1 MTETKTGYTTRPPLG
16 KVMESRPRMPLPPVL
31 AAAQP
36 RKAVQFGTVAT
47 SSGHRVLLYGPGG
60 IGKTTLAT
68 QLPGPV
74 AFIDLDESLPRL
86 RTQLEEAGRM
96 ANIMPVTGIHD
107 WQTLRDAIQA
117 DGWDKVRS
125 IVIDTGTRAEE
136 LAVAHTLEH
145 TLQDGKRAT
154 SIEGYGF
161 GKGYGYV
168 FDTFLPLL
176 GDLDRHARAGRNV
189 VLVCHDCTSTVP
201 NPAGE
206 DWLRYEPRLQSP
218 TSGKASIRLR
228 VREWADHVL
237 FIGYDVAVDKD
248 GKGRGAGTRT
258 MYPAEL
264 PHCMAKSRTCGEVIA
279 LGGEDGAGVWAQII
293 R

>member
-1 MTETKTGYTTRPPLG
+1 MTEMKLGNTG
-16 KVMESRPRMPLPPVL
+16 RPRVLAPPVVPMV
-31 AAAQP
+31 QV
-36 RKAVQFGTVAT
+36 RKSVQFGEVAS

-60 IGKTTLAT
+60 IGKTTLAS

-86 RTQLEEAGRM
+86 RSQLEESGRM
-96 ANIMPVTGIHD
+96 ANIMPVTGIHN
-107 WQTLRDAIQA
+107 WQTLRDVIQS
-117 DGWDKVRS
+117 DGWEKVRS

-136 LAVAHTLEH
+136 LAVAHTLENV
-145 TLQDGKRAT
+145 LVDGKRVT
-154 SIEGYGF
+154 SVEGYGY
-161 GKGYGYV
+161 GKGYGFV

-176 GDLDRHARAGRNV
+176 ADLDRHARAGRNV
-189 VLVCHDCTSTVP
+189 VFVCHDCTSTVP

-218 TSGKASIRLR
+218 NSGKASIRLR

-237 FIGYDVAVDKD
+237 FVGYDVSVGKD

-258 MYPAEL
+258 LYSAEV
-264 PHCMAKSRTCGEVIA
+264 PHCMAKSRTTQETIP
-279 LGGEDGAGVWAQII
+279 LEEDGGAVWGAII

>member
-1 MTETKTGYTTRPPLG
+1 MQRPVVKFGQVTGG
-16 KVMESRPRMPLPPVL
+16 
-31 AAAQP
+31 
-36 RKAVQFGTVAT
+36 G
-47 SSGHRVLLYGPGG
+47 GHRVVLYGPGG
-60 IGKTTLAT
+60 IGKTTLAA

-86 RTQLEEAGRM
+86 RTQLADNGMLE
-96 ANIMPVTGIHD
+96 NLMPVEGVTD
-107 WQTLRDAIQA
+107 WAGLRAA
-117 DGWDKVRS
+117 LAAEGWESVKS
-125 IVIDTGTRAEE
+125 IVIDTATRAEE
-136 LAVAHTLEH
+136 LAIAHTLEH
-145 TLQDGKRAT
+145 TLQDGKKA
-154 SIEGYGF
+154 SSVEAYGY

-168 FDTFLPLL
+168 FDTFLTLL
-176 GDLDRHARAGRNV
+176 ADLDRHCRAGRNV
-189 VLVCHDCTSTVP
+189 VMVCHDCTANVP

-237 FIGYDVAVDKD
+237 FIGYDVSVGKD

-258 MYPAEL
+258 LYTSEL
-264 PHCMAKSRTCGEVIA
+264 PHCMAKSRSTQEVIPV
-279 LGGEDGAGVWAQII
+279 DGDGSAVWAAVI

>member
-1 MTETKTGYTTRPPLG
+1 MTEM
-16 KVMESRPRMPLPPVL
+16 KVGFAGRPRVL
-31 AAAQP
+31 APPAVPMVQV
-36 RKAVQFGTVAT
+36 RKAVQFGEVAG

-60 IGKTTLAT
+60 IGKTTLAS

-86 RTQLEEAGRM
+86 RSQLEESGRM
-96 ANIMPVTGIHD
+96 ANIMPVTGIHN
-107 WQTLRDAIQA
+107 WQTLRDVIQA
-117 DGWDKVRS
+117 DGWEKVRS

-136 LAVAHTLEH
+136 LAVAHTLE
-145 TLQDGKRAT
+145 TVLVDGKRVT
-154 SIEGYGF
+154 SVEGYGY
-161 GKGYGYV
+161 GKGYGFV

-176 GDLDRHARAGRNV
+176 ADLDRHARAGRNV
-189 VLVCHDCTSTVP
+189 VFVCHDCTSTVP

-218 TSGKASIRLR
+218 NSGKASIRLR

-237 FIGYDVAVDKD
+237 FVGYDVSVGKD

-258 MYPAEL
+258 LYSAEV
-264 PHCMAKSRTCGEVIA
+264 PHCMAKSRTTQETIPLGDVGAEVW
-279 LGGEDGAGVWAQII
+279 GAII

>member
-1 MTETKTGYTTRPPLG
+1 MTETKVGYTG
-16 KVMESRPRMPLPPVL
+16 RPRVL
-31 AAAQP
+31 APPAVPMMQV
-36 RKAVQFGTVAT
+36 RKAVQFGEVAG

-60 IGKTTLAT
+60 IGKTTLAS

-86 RTQLEEAGRM
+86 RSQLEESGRM
-96 ANIMPVTGIHD
+96 ANIMPVTGIHN
-107 WQTLRDAIQA
+107 WQTLRDVIQS
-117 DGWDKVRS
+117 DGWEKVRS

-136 LAVAHTLEH
+136 LAVAHTLENV
-145 TLQDGKRAT
+145 LVDGKRVT
-154 SIEGYGF
+154 SVEGYGY
-161 GKGYGYV
+161 GKGYGFV

-176 GDLDRHARAGRNV
+176 ADLDRHARAGRNV
-189 VLVCHDCTSTVP
+189 VFVCHDCTSTVP

-218 TSGKASIRLR
+218 NSGKASIRLR

-237 FIGYDVAVDKD
+237 FVGYDVSVGKD

-258 MYPAEL
+258 LYSAEV
-264 PHCMAKSRTCGEVIA
+264 PHCMAKSRTTQETIPLGEV
-279 LGGEDGAGVWAQII
+279 GADVWGAII

>member
-1 MTETKTGYTTRPPLG
+1 MTEM
-16 KVMESRPRMPLPPVL
+16 KVGFVGRPRVL
-31 AAAQP
+31 APPAVPMVQV
-36 RKAVQFGTVAT
+36 RKAVQFGEVAA

-60 IGKTTLAT
+60 IGKTTLAS

-86 RTQLEEAGRM
+86 RSQLEESGRM
-96 ANIMPVTGIHD
+96 ANIMPVTGIHN
-107 WQTLRDAIQA
+107 WQTLRDVIQA
-117 DGWDKVRS
+117 DGWEKVRS

-136 LAVAHTLEH
+136 LAVAHTLE
-145 TLQDGKRAT
+145 TVLVDGKRVT
-154 SIEGYGF
+154 SVEGYGY
-161 GKGYGYV
+161 GKGYGFV

-189 VLVCHDCTSTVP
+189 VFVCHDCTSTVP

-218 TSGKASIRLR
+218 NSGKASIRLR

-237 FIGYDVAVDKD
+237 FVGYDVSVGKD

-258 MYPAEL
+258 LYSAEV
-264 PHCMAKSRTCGEVIA
+264 PHCMAKSRTTQETIP
-279 LGGEDGAGVWAQII
+279 LGEDGAEVWGAII

>member
-1 MTETKTGYTTRPPLG
+1 MTEMKVGYAG
-16 KVMESRPRMPLPPVL
+16 RPRVL
-31 AAAQP
+31 APPAVPMVQV
-36 RKAVQFGTVAT
+36 RKAVQFGEVAG

-60 IGKTTLAT
+60 IGKTTLAS

-86 RTQLEEAGRM
+86 RSQLEESGRM
-96 ANIMPVTGIHD
+96 ANIMPVTGIHN
-107 WQTLRDAIQA
+107 WQTLRDVIQA
-117 DGWDKVRS
+117 DGWEKVRS

-136 LAVAHTLEH
+136 LAVAHTLENV
-145 TLQDGKRAT
+145 LVDGKRVT
-154 SIEGYGF
+154 SVEGYGY
-161 GKGYGYV
+161 GKGYGFV

-176 GDLDRHARAGRNV
+176 ADLDRHARAGRNV
-189 VLVCHDCTSTVP
+189 VFVCHDCTSTVP

-218 TSGKASIRLR
+218 SSGKASIRLR

-237 FIGYDVAVDKD
+237 FVGYDVSVGKD

-258 MYPAEL
+258 LYSAEV
-264 PHCMAKSRTCGEVIA
+264 PHCMAKSRTTQETIPLGDDGEA
-279 LGGEDGAGVWAQII
+279 VWGNII

>member
-1 MTETKTGYTTRPPLG
+1 MTEMKVGYVG
-16 KVMESRPRMPLPPVL
+16 RPRVL
-31 AAAQP
+31 APPAVPMVQV
-36 RKAVQFGTVAT
+36 RKAVQFGEVAG

-60 IGKTTLAT
+60 IGKTTLAS

-86 RTQLEEAGRM
+86 RSQLEESGRM
-96 ANIMPVTGIHD
+96 TNIMPVTGIHN
-107 WQTLRDAIQA
+107 WQTLRDVIQA
-117 DGWDKVRS
+117 DGWEKVRS

-136 LAVAHTLEH
+136 LAVAHTLENV
-145 TLQDGKRAT
+145 LVDGKRVT
-154 SIEGYGF
+154 SVEGYGY
-161 GKGYGYV
+161 GKGYGFV

-176 GDLDRHARAGRNV
+176 ADLDRHARAGRNV
-189 VLVCHDCTSTVP
+189 VFVCHDCTSTVP

-218 TSGKASIRLR
+218 NSGKASIRLR

-237 FIGYDVAVDKD
+237 FVGYDVSVGKD

-258 MYPAEL
+258 LYSAEV
-264 PHCMAKSRTCGEVIA
+264 PHCMAKSRTTQETIPLGDDGEAVWGAVI
-279 LGGEDGAGVWAQII
+279 

>member
-1 MTETKTGYTTRPPLG
+1 MTETKVGFAG
-16 KVMESRPRMPLPPVL
+16 RPRVL
-31 AAAQP
+31 APPAVPMMQV
-36 RKAVQFGTVAT
+36 RKAVQFGEVAG

-60 IGKTTLAT
+60 IGKTTLAS

-86 RTQLEEAGRM
+86 RSQLEESGRM
-96 ANIMPVTGIHD
+96 ANIMPVTGIHN
-107 WQTLRDAIQA
+107 WQTLRDVIQA
-117 DGWDKVRS
+117 DGWEKVRS

-136 LAVAHTLEH
+136 LAVAHTLENV
-145 TLQDGKRAT
+145 LADGKRVT
-154 SIEGYGF
+154 SVEGYGY
-161 GKGYGYV
+161 GKGYGFV

-176 GDLDRHARAGRNV
+176 ADLDRHARAGRNV
-189 VLVCHDCTSTVP
+189 VFVCHDCTSTVP

-218 TSGKASIRLR
+218 NSGKASIRLR

-237 FIGYDVAVDKD
+237 FVGYDVSVGKD
-248 GKGRGAGTRT
+248 GKGSGRGTRT
-258 MYPAEL
+258 LYSAEV
-264 PHCMAKSRTCGEVIA
+264 PHCMAKSRTTQETIPLGNDGETVW
-279 LGGEDGAGVWAQII
+279 GGII

>member
-1 MTETKTGYTTRPPLG
+1 MSETKTPLFGKGTGRRIGPPT
-16 KVMESRPRMPLPPVL
+16 MPPAPPV
-31 AAAQP
+31 AMA
-36 RKAVQFGTVAT
+36 RKSVQFEEVAS

-60 IGKTTLAT
+60 IGKTTLAS

-86 RTQLEEAGRM
+86 RLQLEESGRM
-96 ANIMPVTGIHD
+96 ANIMPVTGIHN
-107 WQTLRDAIQA
+107 WQTLRDVIQA
-117 DGWDKVRS
+117 DGWEKVQS

-136 LAVAHTLEH
+136 LAVAHTLE
-145 TLQDGKRAT
+145 TVLADGKRIN
-154 SIEGYGF
+154 SVEGYGYGRGF
-161 GKGYGYV
+161 GFV

-176 GDLDRHARAGRNV
+176 ADLDRHARAGRNV
-189 VLVCHDCTSTVP
+189 VFVCHDCTSTVP

-218 TSGKASIRLR
+218 NSGKASIRLR

-237 FIGYDVAVDKD
+237 FVGYDVSVGKD

-258 MYPAEL
+258 LYSAEV
-264 PHCMAKSRTCGEVIA
+264 PHCMAKSRTTQETIPLGDDGEAVWGAVI
-279 LGGEDGAGVWAQII
+279 